1 MRSWVTYHSLT
12 SLEDF
17 LMWELD
23 TLQYDAITVCFPSRD
38 TTQPNSLISLKPNSI
53 RHLIMLRKYIHH
65 LVQDSHLSVSSDA
78 TDHALEPDNFLHTTF
93 HQFMSWKLN
102 EITTSS
108 PSPPPSVTAS
118 DPTAAPSTPSC
129 STQLLNFK
137 RGIKRDISAYPTL
150 KHEKYYESFIRS
162 VLVTARAHDCEEI
175 LQPTFRP
182 RGDAD
187 SLELFRLKNDLMH
200 SVFNKCLLSD
210 MGKTIVRKHLDNMNA
225 QRVWEEFATHMT
237 TSSKGKAEKRR
248 LHTYVTPTVLDRSW
262 KGTTEQFILHFNEQ
276 FRQLDEV
283 SPPEESL
290 PYTTRLTLLQAA
302 VHNIPELRM
311 VKPMEEFTSLS
322 SSTPGPTMGY
332 DNYLTLLQNACI
344 RYNSTHTSK
353 PSLASRAA
361 YQHELYPDQH
371 DNPYPQDYSSSGT
384 TYGGIQD
391 YSSSGTTYGGIDM
404 PAEEFYQVHTTNLT
418 RPPSVSTIP
427 PRKPIPSPPPGRPNP
442 RRSPGPIF
450 LPANIYKLLSDVAIK
465 ELKKHNDTTR
475 STPPPKPAVNT
486 HDTDPHP
493 EHPPTDT
500 PTGDPTPPD
509 SPADHDLDNT
519 EPCEAFTFDDS
530 TLEHIMDT
538 YSPSYSIN
546 KTHIYH
552 VSKHSSS
559 HYGSPLI
566 GEPMVAL
573 LDLIQEFWKGLVE
586 LSLSLAL
593 TTMNFLV

>member
-1 MRSWVTYHSLT
+1 MKRKTCNQSNFLEFQRNLESRWFQRNFNLGSKLGFGPSWGMPLINACVMYDKTKKAHIGKRRNVYSTNIDETYIDPPTACIDHVPDSPYGGIDLPPGEFYQVHAL
-12 SLEDF
+12 SSSHPPY
-17 LMWELD
+17 
-23 TLQYDAITVCFPSRD
+23 QRPGQPSRPPFRPQSQHSGPTKPIRRYD
-38 TTQPNSLISLKPNSI
+38 GPIFLPPQIYTQPNSLVSLKPNSI

-65 LVQDSHLSVSSDA
+65 LVQDSHISVSSDA

-118 DPTAAPSTPSC
+118 DPRAAPSTPSC
-129 STQLLNFK
+129 STQLLNFN

-150 KHEKYYESFIRS
+150 KDEKYYESFKRS

-187 SLELFRLKNDLMH
+187 SLELFRLKNDFMY

-248 LHTYVTPTVLDRSW
+248 LHTYVTTTVLDKSW

-290 PYTTRLTLLQAA
+290 PYTTRLTLLQTA
-302 VHNIPELRM
+302 VHNIPELRI
-311 VKPMEEFTSLS
+311 VETMEEFISLS

-344 RYNSTHTSK
+344 RYDSTHTSK
-353 PSLASRAA
+353 PSPASRAA
-361 YQHELYPDQH
+361 YQHELSPDQH
-371 DNPYPQDYSSSGT
+371 DNPYTP
-384 TYGGIQD
+384 D

-404 PAEEFYQVHTTNLT
+404 PAEEFYQVHTTNLN
-418 RPPSVSTIP
+418 RPPNVSTLTP
-427 PRKPIPSPPPGRPNP
+427 WKPTPSPPIGRPTP

-465 ELKKHNDTTR
+465 ELKKNNATTR
-475 STPPPKPAVNT
+475 STPPPKRAVNT
-486 HDTDPHP
+486 H
-493 EHPPTDT
+493 
-500 PTGDPTPPD
+500 
-509 SPADHDLDNT
+509 
-519 EPCEAFTFDDS
+519 
-530 TLEHIMDT
+530 
-538 YSPSYSIN
+538 
-546 KTHIYH
+546 
-552 VSKHSSS
+552 V
-559 HYGSPLI
+559 
-566 GEPMVAL
+566 V
-573 LDLIQEFWKGLVE
+573 EF
-586 LSLSLAL
+586 
-593 TTMNFLV
+593 